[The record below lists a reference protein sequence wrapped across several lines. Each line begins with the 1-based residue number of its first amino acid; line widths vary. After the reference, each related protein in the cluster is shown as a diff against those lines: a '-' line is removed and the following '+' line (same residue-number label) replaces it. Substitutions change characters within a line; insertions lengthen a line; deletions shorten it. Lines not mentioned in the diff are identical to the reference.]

1 MLVRKRVV
9 SNKQRRQRSRR
20 CCGLSVKDG
29 LQFLSSLILPLML
42 GVFTVVITFQQQKE
56 ARQQRLED
64 KQQRELDLNI
74 SQIQEMAQIKAAANR
89 YRDEVFV
96 AYIKEM
102 GDLLEK
108 KNGTLTS
115 DLLIHT
121 LARVKTLNAIR
132 QLDGTRQIHILR
144 FLYEAGQLTNTNQFI
159 ALDIS
164 TAELTGID
172 FRKSGQLLNTGEI
185 SLAGVYL
192 VNSTFIDIILSS
204 VDFSSALLDY
214 ANFSSAALYNVNF
227 SSANLFNVSFL
238 SALLFDVNCSSVWLD
253 NVNFS
258 TAWLDNVNFSSALLR
273 NVNFPSARLGNV
285 NFSSAELYNVNFSSA
300 WLDNV
305 NFSSARFGNVDQTY
319 FSAMKFIF

>member
-1 MLVRKRVV
+1 MFVRKRII
-9 SNKQRRQRSRR
+9 KTKLRPHRHRRSY
-20 CCGLSVKDG
+20 GLTVKDVVK
-29 LQFLSSLILPLML
+29 FLSSLILPLML
-42 GVFTVVITFQQQKE
+42 DVFTVVITCQQQKE

-102 GDLLEK
+102 GDFLEK

-115 DLLIHT
+115 DPLIHT

-164 TAELTGID
+164 TAELTDID
-172 FRKSGQLLNTGEI
+172 FRKSGQLLDTGEI

-192 VNSTFIDIILSS
+192 VNSTFSDMPLINVKFSS
-204 VDFSSALLDY
+204 VWFYD
-214 ANFSSAALYNVNF
+214 VNF
-227 SSANLFNVSFL
+227 SSAGLYNVK
-238 SALLFDVNCSSVWLD
+238 
-253 NVNFS
+253 
-258 TAWLDNVNFSSALLR
+258 FSSAYGSTMSTFHLLCSAMSTFHLLGLAMSTFHLLR
-273 NVNFPSARLGNV
+273 STMSTFHLLCSTMSTFHLLG
-285 NFSSAELYNVNFSSA
+285 
-300 WLDNV
+300 
-305 NFSSARFGNVDQTY
+305 
-319 FSAMKFIF
+319 SAMSTFHLLASIMLIKCTFLR